1 MRFGSHLRE
10 ANRLA
15 LRAFET
21 GWNNSAYAGTVAE
34 RFLRA
39 GEYQL
44 FESWLRRVLAS
55 RDRDLRVVRKF
66 LAVGNFNAVRAAIT
80 VLGETRLPGEARAIA
95 ALAGKSDIL
104 DVRLAA
110 YAALGRL
117 GDAAALDPVLAR
129 FAGRRQPL
137 PVVEEVALYRMLGGS
152 RDPRHLGLLAARYET
167 VGRERQDP
175 RSLRTLKDA
184 VIAAV
189 AALDAPV
196 AIPFLTRVWRDE
208 PGARTLLAA
217 AMENTTRKE
226 FLSFIRGILPLT
238 SQDQYLS
245 LLKACGRIGFDAA
258 ALPLFRT
265 GFDRFREYG
274 VSPAPLVDG
283 LAGLP
288 AEVQLAELKRLLALP
303 VLDFNTLAAINRIA
317 APLRAAAL
325 APLVHARMAR
335 SGIDLQELSLLV
347 DLLGELGNRES
358 VAVLEPLLKHRMPGI
373 RILTA
378 KSLQKLTG
386 KEYPVQGFDE

>member
-1 MRFGSHLRE
+1 
-10 ANRLA
+10 
-15 LRAFET
+15 
-21 GWNNSAYAGTVAE
+21 
-34 RFLRA
+34 
-39 GEYQL
+39 
-44 FESWLRRVLAS
+44 
-55 RDRDLRVVRKF
+55 
-66 LAVGNFNAVRAAIT
+66 
-80 VLGETRLPGEARAIA
+80 
-95 ALAGKSDIL
+95 
-104 DVRLAA
+104 
-110 YAALGRL
+110 
-117 GDAAALDPVLAR
+117 
-129 FAGRRQPL
+129 
-137 PVVEEVALYRMLGGS
+137 
-152 RDPRHLGLLAARYET
+152 
-167 VGRERQDP
+167 
-175 RSLRTLKDA
+175 
-184 VIAAV
+184 
-189 AALDAPV
+189 
-196 AIPFLTRVWRDE
+196 
-208 PGARTLLAA
+208 
-217 AMENTTRKE
+217 MENTTRKE

-288 AEVQLAELKRLLALP
+288 ADAQLGELKRLLGLP
-303 VLDFNTLAAINRIA
+303 VLDFNTLAAVNRVA

-335 SGIDLQELSLLV
+335 SGVDLQELSLLV

-386 KEYPVQGFDE
+386 REYPVQGFDE